1 MVTTLLKS
9 TGSQKVVGSNPI
21 SSTNT
26 KGQLDFLLYHTLIP
40 SFEGRGIFSP
50 KYQPHCASSK
60 SLDKFKAQMTKWSK
74 PLGFRAELLL
84 DLKIS
89 HWDCHARDN
98 SRLTGTGFLS
108 AWWILFHIMC

>member
-1 MVTTLLKS
+1 
-9 TGSQKVVGSNPI
+9 
-21 SSTNT
+21 
-26 KGQLDFLLYHTLIP
+26 
-40 SFEGRGIFSP
+40 
-50 KYQPHCASSK
+50 
-60 SLDKFKAQMTKWSK
+60 MTKWSK
-74 PLGFRAELLL
+74 LLGFRAELLL